1 MKKLIQLTSLLLI
14 ASCATDI
21 DYHVPLTRFDS
32 PETKGKFLAG
42 DVGINWGVSHK
53 VQTAEVAESLFPSIF
68 DPSVD
73 NETATEKKSHGSLNA
88 SLGLLERVD
97 FDFENY
103 GDGPA
108 MYGVK
113 FQFLGS
119 SEMSK
124 SKGIKASIKASIG
137 GMDQDE
143 GTLSV
148 NTTSGTRSYNG
159 NIDVDA
165 LDASLN
171 VGYRFYPS
179 FLMYLNSVYSDHK
192 VKSTLSS
199 TTFDTVVVDGN
210 VQTVGTLLGFRFS
223 NSSNSLFLKLEAGYF
238 KSSWNS
244 SIEQTSVP
252 LGVGVDF
259 GW

>member
-1 MKKLIQLTSLLLI
+1 MKKLIQITILLTLT
-14 ASCATDI
+14 SCATDI

-32 PETKGKFLAG
+32 PETKGDFLAG
-42 DVGINWGVSHK
+42 DVGINWGVSHR
-53 VQTAEVAESLFPSIF
+53 VRTAEVAESIFPSIF
-68 DPSVD
+68 DPTID
-73 NETATEKKSHGSLNA
+73 NDTATERRSHGSINA
-88 SLGLLERVD
+88 SLGLLKRLD
-97 FDFENY
+97 FNY
-103 GDGPA
+103 ESFGDGPS

-113 FQFLGS
+113 FQFFGAP
-119 SEMSK
+119 EMAK
-124 SKGIKASIKASIG
+124 SKGFKASIKGSIG
-137 GMDQDE
+137 GMSEDE

-165 LDASLN
+165 MDAALN
-171 VGYRFYPS
+171 VGYRFNPT

-199 TTFDTVVVDGN
+199 TSFDTVVVNGN
-210 VQTVGTLLGFRFS
+210 VQTLGTLLGLRIS
-223 NSSNSLFLKLEAGYF
+223 NDGGSMFLKIEGGYF

-244 SIEQTSVP
+244 SIEQESVP
-252 LGVGVDF
+252 IGVGVDI